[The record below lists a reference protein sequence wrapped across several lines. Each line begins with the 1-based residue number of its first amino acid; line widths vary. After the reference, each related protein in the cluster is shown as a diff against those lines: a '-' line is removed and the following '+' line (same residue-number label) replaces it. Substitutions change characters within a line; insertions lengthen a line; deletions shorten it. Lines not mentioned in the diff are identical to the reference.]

1 MDFSRQNSMFPVK
14 LWLPMEHTTD
24 IPILQHQ
31 KKFQRI
37 RMSDRPAICKTDL
50 ILYCN
55 KPVEATP
62 RPRAKHLALKH
73 FWVVTNGQTNGLI
86 QLQPHICKGTGVL
99 ARKSKPHQF
108 HYIAIIVKIGP
119 PMAGPGCMLWGP
131 FLVWYLRVPIGTT
144 KRVGSPIQAI
154 FISEITLQYI
164 HTQCCRGN

>member
-1 MDFSRQNSMFPVK
+1 MFPVK

-24 IPILQHQ
+24 TPILQHQ

-50 ILYCN
+50 LLYCS
-55 KPVEATP
+55 KPAEVTP
-62 RPRAKHLALKH
+62 RPLAKPLGLKL
-73 FWVVTNGQTNGLI
+73 FWVERNGQTNDLI
-86 QLQPHICKGTGVL
+86 QWQPHICKDTDVL
-99 ARKSKPHQF
+99 AWKSKPHQF
-108 HYIAIIVKIGP
+108 HYIAIEVQIGP

-154 FISEITLQYI
+154 FIFEITLMFI
-164 HTQCCRGN
+164 MIIILVVVH